1 MHPILAGIISGA
13 IMGLGFDVLT
23 IMAMQRL
30 RGDDAPPWLQSALRQ
45 ASFIKLVA
53 PMAVF
58 THSAWTLAGLGAGA
72 VYWLLDDGGRSS
84 GLGSPF
90 LWFTLAVPRPRHRLP
105 NCDGGGG
112 RSRQGVDAALAGAL
126 RRHLRLA
133 PAQPRGVGANDTAVD
148 IVHRHV
154 PKY

>member
-90 LWFTLAVPRPRHRLP
+90 LWFTLAVLALATVYFLATMAAGGRIRRWMLPSPVLFAATFGWLLP
-105 NCDGGGG
+105 N
-112 RSRQGVDAALAGAL
+112 LAG
-126 RRHLRLA
+126 
-133 PAQPRGVGANDTAVD
+133 
-148 IVHRHV
+148 
-154 PKY
+154 

>member
-58 THSAWTLAGLGAGA
+58 THSAWTLAGLVAGA
-72 VYWLLDDGGRSS
+72 VYLLLDDGGRSS

-90 LWFTLAVPRPRHRLP
+90 LWFTLAVLALATVYLIATAAAGGRVKGWMLPSPVLFAATFGWLLP
-105 NCDGGGG
+105 N
-112 RSRQGVDAALAGAL
+112 LAG
-126 RRHLRLA
+126 
-133 PAQPRGVGANDTAVD
+133 
-148 IVHRHV
+148 
-154 PKY
+154 